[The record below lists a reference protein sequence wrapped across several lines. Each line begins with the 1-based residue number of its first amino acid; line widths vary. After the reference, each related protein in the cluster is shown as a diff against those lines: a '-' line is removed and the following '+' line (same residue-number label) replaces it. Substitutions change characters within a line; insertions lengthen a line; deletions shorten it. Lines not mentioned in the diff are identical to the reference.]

1 MSLIGTTEKAN
12 MHIQIV
18 TIVYLQFVYLQFERE
33 SCMPFCSD
41 VEGDEVKVVCSDF
54 KCVNVQSALAISRND
69 EHKTNTNQDEYRL
82 RRTCINFKCVNLSF

>member
-1 MSLIGTTEKAN
+1 MGTTEKAN

-18 TIVYLQFVYLQFERE
+18 IIVYLQFCSKTERE

-41 VEGDEVKVVCSDF
+41 VEGNEMKVVCSDF
-54 KCVNVQSALAISRND
+54 KCVNVQSTLVISRND

-82 RRTCINFKCVNLSF
+82 RWTCINFKCVNL